1 MDFVLTCLGPF
12 LIANTRDEKVPL
24 TGTVKVKFANEE
36 RIGRDRMLDSL
47 ALREAY
53 TISLSPRTLAFLC
66 KSSLRSS
73 WLDAWFVYSFKAVKG

>member
-47 ALREAY
+47 PLCEVSHYHLALWHFFA
-53 TISLSPRTLAFLC
+53 
-66 KSSLRSS
+66 
-73 WLDAWFVYSFKAVKG
+73 KALFDQVGWTCGLFTV